1 MGIAAGKAANSYVRL
16 RRLLSLVLG
25 SSLALGFSVSV
36 VNDVYDVLVKKVST
50 TVDAQNKRHQKYK
63 KVRSTSKL
71 LSGHNKE
78 W

>member
-50 TVDAQNKRHQKYK
+50 VDAQNKRHQKYK

-71 LSGHNKE
+71 LSGHYKE

>member
-50 TVDAQNKRHQKYK
+50 VDAQNKRHQKYI